1 MRTAQ
6 FEIAGIPVGTK
17 EKLLVFA
24 GPCVVENREMLFSTA
39 EGLKKAAETIGFDL
53 IFKASYKK
61 ANRSSSGSFTGIG
74 DEAALALLAE
84 VRQTFDLPIVTD
96 IHHPEE
102 AALASKFVDVL
113 QIPAFL
119 CRQTEL
125 LEAAGKTGLAVNIKK
140 GQFMAPGDMRL
151 AAEKVAATGNT
162 KILLTERGTSFGYHN
177 LVVDFR
183 GLPQMSALGYP
194 VIFDATHSV
203 QLPSAGQGIS
213 SGERQYIQPLARAA
227 VAVGVTGLF
236 FEVHPTPEK
245 ALSDSATQL
254 PLSKAEPLL
263 RELQEIFEITKK
275 IQPLI

>member
-1 MRTAQ
+1 LSNAQ
-6 FEIAGIPVGTK
+6 FEISGIQVGTR

-39 EGLKKAAETIGFDL
+39 EGLKNAAEKIGFDL

-61 ANRSSSGSFTGIG
+61 ANRSSSNSFTGIG
-74 DEAALALLAE
+74 DKIALKLLAD
-84 VRQTFDLPIVTD
+84 VRKTFNLPIVTD

-102 AALASKFVDVL
+102 AKLAAEFVDVL

-151 AAEKVAATGNT
+151 AAEKVAATGNQ

-183 GLPQMSALGYP
+183 GLPQMSELGYP
-194 VIFDATHSV
+194 VVFDATHSV
-203 QLPSAGQGIS
+203 QLPSAGKGIS

-236 FEVHPTPEK
+236 FEVHPTPEN

-254 PLSKAEPLL
+254 PLAKAEPLL
-263 RELQEIFEITKK
+263 RELRDIFEITKK
-275 IQPLI
+275 VQPLI

>member
-1 MRTAQ
+1 LSNVQ
-6 FEIAGIPVGTK
+6 FEISGIQVGTR

-39 EGLKKAAETIGFDL
+39 EGLKNAAEKIGFDL

-61 ANRSSSGSFTGIG
+61 ANRSSSNSFTGIG
-74 DEAALALLAE
+74 DKIALKLLAD
-84 VRQTFDLPIVTD
+84 VRKTFNLPIVTD

-102 AALASKFVDVL
+102 AKLAAEFVDVL

-151 AAEKVAATGNT
+151 AAEKVAATGNQ

-183 GLPQMSALGYP
+183 GLPQMSELGYP
-194 VIFDATHSV
+194 VVFDATHSV
-203 QLPSAGQGIS
+203 QLPSAGKGIS

-236 FEVHPTPEK
+236 FEVHPTPEN

-254 PLSKAEPLL
+254 PLAKAEPLL
-263 RELQEIFEITKK
+263 RELRDIFEITKK
-275 IQPLI
+275 VQPLI

>member
-1 MRTAQ
+1 MSNAQ
-6 FEIAGIPVGTK
+6 FEISGIQVGTR

-39 EGLKKAAETIGFDL
+39 EGLKNAAEKIGFDL

-61 ANRSSSGSFTGIG
+61 ANRSSSNSFTGIG
-74 DEAALALLAE
+74 DKIALKLLAD
-84 VRQTFDLPIVTD
+84 VRKTFNLPIVTD

-102 AALASKFVDVL
+102 AKLAAEFVDVL

-151 AAEKVAATGNT
+151 AAEKVAATGNQ

-183 GLPQMSALGYP
+183 GLPQMSELGYP
-194 VIFDATHSV
+194 VVFDATHSV
-203 QLPSAGQGIS
+203 QLPSAGKGIS

-236 FEVHPTPEK
+236 FEVHPTPEN

-254 PLSKAEPLL
+254 PLAKAEPLL
-263 RELQEIFEITKK
+263 RELRDIFEITKK
-275 IQPLI
+275 VQPLI

>member
-1 MRTAQ
+1 MSNVQ
-6 FEIAGIPVGTK
+6 FEISGIQVGTR

-39 EGLKKAAETIGFDL
+39 EGLKNAAEKIGFDL

-61 ANRSSSGSFTGIG
+61 ANRSSSNSFTGIG
-74 DEAALALLAE
+74 DKIALKLLAD
-84 VRQTFDLPIVTD
+84 VRKTFNLPIVTD

-102 AALASKFVDVL
+102 AKLAAEFVDVL

-151 AAEKVAATGNT
+151 AAEKVAATGNQ

-183 GLPQMSALGYP
+183 GLPQMSELGYP
-194 VIFDATHSV
+194 VVFDATHSV
-203 QLPSAGQGIS
+203 QLPSAGKGIS

-236 FEVHPTPEK
+236 FEVHPTPEN

-254 PLSKAEPLL
+254 PLAKAEPLL
-263 RELQEIFEITKK
+263 RELRDIFEITKK
-275 IQPLI
+275 VQPLI